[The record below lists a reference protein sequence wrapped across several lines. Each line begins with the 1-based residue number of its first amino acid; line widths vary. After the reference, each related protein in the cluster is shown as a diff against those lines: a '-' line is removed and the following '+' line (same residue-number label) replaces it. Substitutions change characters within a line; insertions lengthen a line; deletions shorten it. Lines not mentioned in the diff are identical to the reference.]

1 MFSANQG
8 AYLDLQHET
17 MIQSEMELDLS
28 FMVTDLVHKFS
39 VTWIIGKL
47 KILNEKT
54 EIFFL
59 TNQEVYTQNEKKVIN
74 ERPKSI

>member
-8 AYLDLQHET
+8 AYLDLQHGT
-17 MIQSEMELDLS
+17 MVQSEIELGLY

-54 EIFFL
+54 EIFFFDKSRGI
-59 TNQEVYTQNEKKVIN
+59 YPKRKKGN
-74 ERPKSI
+74 